1 MKLMVKHQTSAE
13 QLLGTVS
20 LESLRIQLQRKIND
34 NPDLSKKQRKQVLA
48 ELDFLIEYERLR
60 RLKMAVHQWERE
72 EQSHKLELLKNR
84 VELVNKLRIARAKSN
99 RLVAKMHSDA
109 ANLKLGMV
117 EKLLALKKKY
127 ANASQTDGA
136 AKELEN
142 LRIRD
147 TIARKKEEAFHAN
160 ISRRTVN
167 RARFV
172 KMVEKEYPDMAD
184 ELIDHYDR
192 QLFNAGVRL

>member
-20 LESLRIQLQRKIND
+20 LESLKIQLQRKIND
-34 NPDLSKKQRKQVLA
+34 NPDLNKKQRKRVLR

-72 EQSHKLELLKNR
+72 EQSHTLDLLKSR
-84 VELVNKLRIARAKSN
+84 VEIVNKLRIARAKSD
-99 RLVAKMHSDA
+99 RLVAKMHSDT
-109 ANLKLGMV
+109 ANLRLVMV
-117 EKLLALKKKY
+117 EKLLALKKKH
-127 ANASQTDGA
+127 ANSCQTNGA

-147 TIARKKEEAFHAN
+147 EIARKKEEAFHAN
-160 ISRRTVN
+160 ISRRTLN
-167 RARFV
+167 RARFI
-172 KMVEKEYPDMAD
+172 KMVETDFPDMAD
-184 ELIDHYDR
+184 ELIDHYDK